1 MSELKLAEIAIVI
14 SNREKSACPVN
25 DLLTQFGDYIIARM
39 GVPHRSRQ
47 MFIVSVV
54 MEAPA
59 EKITQLSDELNKLGN
74 IQIKTMMM

>member
-1 MSELKLAEIAIVI
+1 MSDLKLAEIAVVI

-25 DLLTQFGDYIIARM
+25 DLLTQYGDFIIARM

-54 MEAPA
+54 MEAPE
-59 EKITQLSDELNKLGN
+59 EKIVQLSDELKQLGN
-74 IQIKTMMM
+74 VRIKTMMI

>member
-1 MSELKLAEIAIVI
+1 MSDLKLAEIAIVI

-25 DLLTQFGDYIIARM
+25 DLLTQYGDFIIARM

-54 MEAPA
+54 MEAPE
-59 EKITQLSDELNKLGN
+59 EKIVQLSDELKQLGN
-74 IQIKTMMM
+74 VRIKTMMI